1 MALSKLMGQKE
12 QLHKELQDTYMYMC
26 VFLGGPK
33 SLFRIFHNVLVKTW
47 LFGQPYICV
56 CLHVQSLAQLYTYYV
71 SAKFYMGKSARY
83 GENIEQKNLS
93 LKDTRR
99 SPWESDISGG
109 SGKRRRRKEDRRT
122 FPCLME
128 RRGPAERGVRAKE
141 ARRRCER

>member
-47 LFGQPYICV
+47 LFGQPYIYV